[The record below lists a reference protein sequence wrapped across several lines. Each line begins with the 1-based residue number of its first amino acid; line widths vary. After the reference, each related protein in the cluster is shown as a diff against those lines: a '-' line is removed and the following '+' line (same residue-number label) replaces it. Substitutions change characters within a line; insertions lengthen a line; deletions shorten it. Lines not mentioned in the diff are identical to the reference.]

1 MKKLLFL
8 FSAIFFLSLTSCQEE
23 EDSQTIDTSQSLT
36 KDAPLSALIRRVTQ
50 SPTKFD
56 DVLDGTASFSVVLPV
71 YITLNNQSIHVV
83 DNDDLAYVK
92 SVKSM
97 SSSDNDIVY
106 FTFPITLKRPDY
118 SEIVIESQQQYND
131 YVTACGSD
139 SNFHEISC
147 VGFKYPIQL
156 KLYNTSTQAA
166 STKKVYGNAEFYNF
180 SSSLKSDELYS
191 FAYPVEMQKPD
202 GTYSSIIKNDDIES
216 FINGYI
222 GTCDAMSSQSTFS
235 EVVVQGTWKVS
246 LFMDEGHDETYEFN
260 GYTFVFNAN
269 NTVVATKNSINTN
282 GSWEAYPHN
291 GLTKFEID
299 FPGGGGNGALH
310 YLEEDWIV
318 QEYTPSSIKIS
329 HQSGGGGGENHQI
342 TLTKI

>member
-1 MKKLLFL
+1 MKKLLFI

-23 EDSQTIDTSQSLT
+23 EDVQNIDTSQSLT
-36 KDAPLSALIRRVTQ
+36 KDAPLSVLIRRVLQ
-50 SPTKFD
+50 YPTNYD
-56 DVLDGTASFSVVLPV
+56 NVLDGTASFSVVLPV

-83 DNDDLAYVK
+83 DSEDLAYVK
-92 SVKSM
+92 SVKNM
-97 SSSDNDIVY
+97 SNTDNDIVY
-106 FTFPITLKRPDY
+106 FTFPITLKKPDY
-118 SEIVIESQQQYND
+118 SEIVIQSQQQYD
-131 YVTACGSD
+131 EYLTSCGSD

-166 STKKVYGNAEFYNF
+166 YTKKVYGNAEFYNF

-202 GTYSSIIKNDDIES
+202 GAYNSLIKNIDIES
-216 FINGYI
+216 FINNYI
-222 GTCDAMSSQSTFS
+222 GTCEAESNQSTIS
-235 EVVVQGTWKVS
+235 DVVVQGTWMVS

-260 GYTFVFNAN
+260 GYTFVFNQN
-269 NTVVATKNSINTN
+269 GSLVATKNSVNTN
-282 GSWEAYPHN
+282 GDWESYPHDGN
-291 GLTKFEID
+291 TKFEID

-318 QEYTPSSIKIS
+318 LEYNTSLIKLS
-329 HQSGGGGGENHQI
+329 HQNGGGGESHLI